1 MKKHISHGI
10 VFFLILFL
18 SLSFQN
24 QLFAQFIRIDTSF
37 YSPSLKQL
45 RNVTVFLPDDY
56 YKDQDEH
63 FSTIYYLHG
72 WGGNHQSLN
81 PAQVRLDQLLESGTI
96 RPVIIICADHSSLPF
111 GSGVYVNS
119 PLTGNFEDFAAFDV
133 VEWVESSFRAMPEKN
148 ARALFGQSLG
158 AYGAF
163 WLALQHNDRFRAI
176 SAHAGHI
183 NNDIW
188 LPAARIM
195 IILENGQP
203 PYFYDF
209 FGFNS
214 DLPEIIPG
222 FFTKS
227 MFLAASGFSPNQ
239 NSTQTYI
246 NPRIVDYPFN
256 EWGMMIDSV
265 YNKWKTYDI
274 GQRISELSP
283 ADSVSILLG
292 CGTNDETL
300 AYYPNLTIR
309 DSLIHYNLSF
319 EFLSHKG
326 GHSMPDIFFDR
337 SMIFLDSILMHPSF
351 FTPVDA
357 FSKIPEL
364 KAFPNPVK
372 DMTSIKLIPGESDIN
387 ISILDIDG
395 SYLSPADYSEVI
407 NGQKLM
413 LNFRGCK
420 NGVYLIRFMSDK
432 RSGHMKIVIAG

>member
-1 MKKHISHGI
+1 MKKHIFFGM
-10 VFFLILFL
+10 VVFLITTL
-18 SLSFQN
+18 SLSVQN
-24 QLFAQFIRIDTSF
+24 QLFAQFIKIDTSF
-37 YSPSLKQL
+37 YSPSLKQT
-45 RNVTVFLPDDY
+45 RNVTVFLPDEY

-72 WGGNHQSLN
+72 WGGNHQSLD
-81 PAQVRLDQLLESGTI
+81 PAQVRLDQLLESGAI

-119 PLTGNFEDFAAFDV
+119 PLTGNFEDFAAFDI

-163 WLALQHNDRFRAI
+163 WLAIQHKDRFRAI
-176 SAHAGHI
+176 SSHAGHI
-183 NNDIW
+183 NNEVW

-203 PYFYDF
+203 PYYYDF
-209 FGFNS
+209 FGFS
-214 DLPEIIPG
+214 AELPEIIPG
-222 FFTKS
+222 FFTMS

-239 NSTQTYI
+239 NSPQTYI

-256 EWGMMIDSV
+256 EWGLMIDSV
-265 YNKWKTYDI
+265 YNKWKTFDI
-274 GQRISELSP
+274 GHKINELNA

-319 EFLSHKG
+319 EFFSHKG
-326 GHSMPDIFFDR
+326 GHSMPDVYFDR
-337 SMIFLDSILMHPSF
+337 SMIFLDSLLMHPSI
-351 FTPVDA
+351 FTPA
-357 FSKIPEL
+357 HNLSKHNEL
-364 KAFPNPVK
+364 AAFPNPAK
-372 DMTSIKLIPGESDIN
+372 DMTSICLLPGESDIIVS
-387 ISILDIDG
+387 ISDIG
-395 SYLSPADYSEVI
+395 GAYLPQANYSEI
-407 NGQKLM
+407 ISDQKLT
-413 LNFRGCK
+413 LKLKERK
-420 NGVYLIRFMSDK
+420 NGVYIIHFRSNK
-432 RSGHMKIVIAG
+432 RTGNIKIIITA